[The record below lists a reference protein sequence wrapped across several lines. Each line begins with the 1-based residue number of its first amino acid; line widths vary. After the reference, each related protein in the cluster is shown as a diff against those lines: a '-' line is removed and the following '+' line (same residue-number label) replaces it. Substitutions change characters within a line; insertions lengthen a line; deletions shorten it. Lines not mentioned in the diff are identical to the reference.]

1 MKVNWGYG
9 WSNMMGQIG
18 YPRPPLPTGVRV
30 ILTIFWVVVGL
41 ILALPL
47 IFAALFAAG
56 IFIYILQPNVSNPSD
71 RPITS
76 PPLVAIA
83 EQDVPQSGEPL
94 TLPRG
99 ADIDQA
105 CPRPGIRGVAL
116 GEGFALQVC
125 DRSAKDFGDPPTRIY
140 DIRILDRDGRFVK
153 QFGSDGPND
162 DLAPIG
168 TNRNGDLLVTRN
180 AGLYRIPAAD
190 LR

>member
-18 YPRPPLPTGVRV
+18 YPRPTLPTGVRI
-30 ILTIFWVVVGL
+30 ILTIFWMVVGL

-47 IFAALFAAG
+47 IFAALFAVG
-56 IFIYILQPNVSNPSD
+56 LFIYILQPNVSNPSD

-83 EQDVPQSGEPL
+83 EQEISQGGDPL
-94 TLPRG
+94 ILPRG

-105 CPRPGIRGVAL
+105 CPRPEIRGVAL
-116 GEGFALQVC
+116 REGFALQVC
-125 DRSAKDFGDPPTRIY
+125 DRSAKQFKDPPTQIY
-140 DIRILDRDGRFVK
+140 DIRILDRNGRFVK
-153 QFGSDGPND
+153 QFGSDRPND
-162 DLAPIG
+162 DLVPIG
-168 TNRNGDLLVTRN
+168 TSLDGDLLVTRN